1 MVFAFWTNS
10 FICRP
15 LHADEA
21 SDLLDVLR
29 KSRAA
34 MHGKEIN
41 VHCISS
47 SSIQVVREDQ
57 IIISYPQNFFAFS
70 TDLAQIVATRKIN
83 HFFWACIGSQS
94 LKLAPED
101 FLLQADSGGLIQ
113 ENESMLRKVR
123 GGTTGSQVLL
133 YYPSGED
140 MLANLESIPV
150 WQKSKDGQGRTRL
163 LAEKD
168 GVEHKLVLGRSGEF
182 PIVSYEFK
190 HSEFPC
196 KVEYQGLYDIKEIV
210 GAALPK
216 SAVFT
221 VNLKDTPFTIR
232 CEVRGIRDSRI
243 PPNVNSW
250 KEIKEII
257 GLPDGT
263 LIGVENMRQIKF
275 KWQDGEVVRSIDGK
289 TLDALRGHVFWSTSS
304 RVWVAGGFLGILT
317 CAIWSFV
324 YLRRKT

>member
-1 MVFAFWTNS
+1 MFN
-10 FICRP
+10 CRP
-15 LHADEA
+15 LQADEA

-34 MHGKEIN
+34 MLGKEID

-47 SSIQVVREDQ
+47 SPIQVVREEQ
-57 IIISYPQNFFAFS
+57 IIISYPQNFFALS
-70 TDLAQIVATRKIN
+70 TDLAQVDVTRKSN
-83 HFFWACIGSQS
+83 HFFWGCIGNQS

-101 FLLQADSGGLIQ
+101 FLLQANSGGLIQ

-123 GGTTGSQVLL
+123 GGTTGSQVLM
-133 YYPSGED
+133 YYPTGED
-140 MLANLESIPV
+140 MLANLESIPA
-150 WQKSKDGQGRTRL
+150 WQKLKDGQGRTRL
-163 LAEKD
+163 LAEKE
-168 GVEHKLVLGRSGEF
+168 GVEHKLVLGRPGQF

-190 HSEFPC
+190 HAGVPC
-196 KVEYQGLYDIKEIV
+196 KVDYQGLYDFNEIV
-210 GAALPK
+210 GAVLPK
-216 SAVFT
+216 SAVITIPF
-221 VNLKDTPFTIR
+221 KDTPFMMR
-232 CEVRGIRDSRI
+232 CEVRGIRDARI

-289 TLDALRGHVFWSTSS
+289 KLDALRGHVFWNTSS
-304 RVWVAGGFLGILT
+304 RIWIAGGFLGLLT
-317 CAIWSFV
+317 GAIWRFV
-324 YLRRKT
+324 YLRRNT